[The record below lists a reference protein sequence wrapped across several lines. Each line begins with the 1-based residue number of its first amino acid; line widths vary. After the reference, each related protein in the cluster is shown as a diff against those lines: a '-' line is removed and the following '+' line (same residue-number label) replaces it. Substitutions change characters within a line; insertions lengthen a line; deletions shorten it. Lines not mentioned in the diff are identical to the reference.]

1 MTLPLT
7 GGVRLALKPFQT
19 YSLWERVALTTKI
32 VFVSLS
38 RCFAYLRQVLGSPT
52 PLLMANSIPSNSR
65 SSGRVSFF
73 LLLTVLVALNTGCG
87 LFGTH
92 KKVQVP
98 KLLTPLSEA
107 NKSQLISEVNR
118 LANVRSLHGKVDIVF
133 EDTSFAESGIAEKY
147 RQADGTVT
155 LQRPGQVYLII
166 QVPFIAKDIAQM
178 TSNGETFR
186 VAVLQ
191 GDEKYRRFVRGTNS
205 AVYEKLDA
213 DGESDAQKHKKNRM
227 NEKET
232 VSALSNLR
240 PQHLTDALM
249 IGAIPPAAQSGLTYV
264 QSEFYQEEADTR
276 PEKKGA
282 RVVRGYY
289 LLEEFSPPGT
299 SDARLLRRFWFDRV
313 NGIRLARLQSFDNNG
328 LLTTD
333 VAYWDEKPFGETGQV
348 RLPARIEITRPH
360 DQYKLSITYQTP
372 TEVEIDKEYRPE
384 AFVLENRWQLSEVDL
399 DARQRNKAAV
409 TPK

>member
-1 MTLPLT
+1 
-7 GGVRLALKPFQT
+7 
-19 YSLWERVALTTKI
+19 
-32 VFVSLS
+32 
-38 RCFAYLRQVLGSPT
+38 
-52 PLLMANSIPSNSR
+52 MANSTAANSR
-65 SSGRVSFF
+65 SPSRISFF
-73 LLLTVLVALNTGCG
+73 LLLTLVLVINTGCG

-98 KLLTPLSEA
+98 QLLTPLSEA
-107 NKSQLISEVNR
+107 AKSRLITEINR
-118 LANVRSLHGKVDIVF
+118 LAIVRSLHGRVDIVF
-133 EDTSFAESGIAEKY
+133 EDTSFADTGIAEMY

-166 QVPFIAKDIAQM
+166 AVPFIAKDIAQM

-191 GDEKYRRFVRGTNS
+191 GDEKYRRFVKGTNS

-213 DGESDAQKHKKNRM
+213 DETDAPQKRKKGKM
-227 NEKET
+227 VEKET
-232 VSALSNLR
+232 VNALSNLR

-249 IGAIPPAAQSGLTYV
+249 VSPIAPVAQSGLTYA
-264 QSEFYQEEADTR
+264 QSEFYQEEADSR

-289 LLEEFSPPGT
+289 LLEEFSQPGP

-313 NGIRLARLQSFDNNG
+313 NGIRLARIQSFDEKG

-333 VAYWDEKPFGETGQV
+333 VSYWDEKPFGENGQA

-360 DQYKLSITYQTP
+360 DHYKLSITYQAPAT
-372 TEVEIDKEYRPE
+372 VDVDKEFRPE

>member
-1 MTLPLT
+1 MP
-7 GGVRLALKPFQT
+7 K
-19 YSLWERVALTTKI
+19 
-32 VFVSLS
+32 
-38 RCFAYLRQVLGSPT
+38 
-52 PLLMANSIPSNSR
+52 SISVR
-65 SSGRVSFF
+65 SSGRISFF
-73 LLLTVLVALNTGCG
+73 LILTLAAVLNMGCG

-98 KLLTPLSEA
+98 QLLTPLSDA
-107 NKSQLISEVNR
+107 GKSRLITEINR
-118 LANVRSLHGKVDIVF
+118 LASVRSLHGKVDIEF
-133 EDTSFAESGIAEKY
+133 EDTSFADSGIAEKY

-155 LQRPGQVYLII
+155 LQRPGQIYLMI
-166 QVPFIAKDIAQM
+166 QVPFIATDIAQM

-191 GDEKYRRFVRGTNS
+191 GDERYRRFVKGTNS
-205 AVYEKLDA
+205 AVYEKLDG
-213 DGESDAQKHKKNRM
+213 DGAQPDAPKPKKNRM

-232 VSALSNLR
+232 VTALSNLR

-249 IGAIPPAAQSGLTYV
+249 VSAIPPQGQSGLTYV

-276 PEKKGA
+276 VQAKKGS

-289 LLEEFSPPGT
+289 LLEEFSAPTPE
-299 SDARLLRRFWFDRV
+299 DARLLRRFWFDRV
-313 NGIRLARLQSFDNNG
+313 NGIRLARVQSFDANG

-333 VAYWDEKPFGETGQV
+333 VAYGDEKPFGESGQA
-348 RLPARIEITRPH
+348 RLPVRIEITRPH
-360 DQYKLSITYQTP
+360 DHYKLSITYQTP
-372 TEVEIDKEYRPE
+372 AAVDIDKEYRPE

-399 DARQRNKAAV
+399 DARQRNKASV